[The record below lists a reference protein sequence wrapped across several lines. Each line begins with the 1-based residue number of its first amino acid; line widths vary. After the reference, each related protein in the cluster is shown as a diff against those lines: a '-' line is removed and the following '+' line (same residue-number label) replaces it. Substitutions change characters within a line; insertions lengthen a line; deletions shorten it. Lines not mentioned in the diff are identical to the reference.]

1 MASVTVDSPGLRARF
16 IRSLAL
22 GAAASGALALSSG
35 GAAASNGLC
44 IKNGAFSLCIDT
56 PDSSGGGTGVTPQK
70 PETTLV
76 QSIVVTTA
84 NGSPET
90 LSQAFYPNEG
100 SPSVARICL
109 TNKRGGMRTLTH
121 NFMPKINPFHLD
133 PGGRN
138 CANFPANSR
147 VNFKPYAAGKPA
159 SPAKNLTYNTAVLAG
174 GRLELVWN

>member
-1 MASVTVDSPGLRARF
+1 MASVQTDSPGFRARF

-22 GAAASGALALSSG
+22 GAAVAGALALSSG

-100 SPSVARICL
+100 SPNVARICL